1 MGRPQG
7 SDALGR
13 PGHAFGLPI
22 GRLGDSDISRRR
34 SLLAAVVGGLL
45 LAGCASLPM
54 ATVPRPVAS
63 PLDWPQRRALLQD
76 ESRFDLKGRIAVAAG
91 EEGFTAGL
99 RWQQRDADA
108 LIELDGPLGIG
119 GLRLHARGEALE
131 LTTARGERLDGEAA
145 RAELERRLGFELPL
159 AALRYWVRGVPD
171 PADPAVEQLAE
182 QAPRLAG
189 LEQAGW
195 RIEYAAYV
203 EVPSVGELPRRLS
216 ASRDSTRLRLVVEQW
231 RSGETR

>member
-1 MGRPQG
+1 MDRHRDSNLP
-7 SDALGR
+7 R
-13 PGHAFGLPI
+13 RCGL
-22 GRLGDSDISRRR
+22 R
-34 SLLAAVVGGLL
+34 AAAAATIAGLL
-45 LAGCASLPM
+45 LAGCASLPT
-54 ATVPRPVAS
+54 APPTTS

-76 ESRFDLKGRIAVAAG
+76 ASRFDLKGRIAVAAG

-171 PADPAVEQLAE
+171 PAGPAAEQLADA
-182 QAPRLAG
+182 APRLTG

-203 EVPSVGELPRRLS
+203 EVPSAGGELPRRLS
-216 ASRDSTRLRLVVEQW
+216 ASRESTRLRLVIERW
-231 RSGETR
+231 SSGETQ